1 MDKILVFGGRPLVGE
16 IEIDGAKNSVL
27 PIMAA
32 ALLNA
37 SGEEIVI
44 ENVPCIKDVLVMRQI
59 LASLGVETRKRDKA
73 LALDTS
79 NLISATLPD
88 ALTKEMRSS
97 VFLMG
102 PLLARFGKVEMC
114 RPGGCDIGLRPIDL
128 HIKGLKALGAKI
140 IETGETITAVAKK
153 LMGADIHLDIPSV
166 GATEN
171 IMMAATGAQG
181 ETVLF
186 NAARE
191 PEIIDLQ
198 NFLNMIGADIRGAGT
213 ETIRIKGPVSL
224 RGGHYRVIPDRI
236 VAGTLLIA
244 AGITGGD
251 ICLKN
256 VIPSHMQ
263 AIIAKLKETGLLI
276 EEGDNWLRVR
286 TRVRGKRLK
295 ALEKLSTQVY
305 PGFPTDLQ
313 APMMVLLALAKG
325 KSFLYEQIFDNR
337 LKHVQEL
344 QKMGALITLK
354 ESKVEVEG
362 VESFLPGKK
371 VESTDLR
378 AGAALVL
385 AALTVK
391 GKTEIYF
398 PWHIDR
404 GYDKLEGMLAKLGAN
419 IYRVGEHL
427 SQPMAVSE

>member
-1 MDKILVFGGRPLVGE
+1 MDKILVFGGRSLMGE

-32 ALLNA
+32 TLLNA
-37 SGEEIVI
+37 SGEEIAI
-44 ENVPCIKDVLVMRQI
+44 ENVPCINDVLVMRQI
-59 LASLGVETRKRDKA
+59 LDSLGVKTKESEKA
-73 LALDTS
+73 LTIDTS
-79 NLISATLPD
+79 CLISATLPD
-88 ALTKEMRSS
+88 GLTKEMRSS

-102 PLLARFGKVEMC
+102 PLLVRFGKVEMC
-114 RPGGCDIGLRPIDL
+114 RPGGCAIGLRPIDL

-140 IETGETITAVAKK
+140 TETGETITVTAEK
-153 LMGADIHLDIPSV
+153 LTGANIQLDIPSV

-171 IMMAATGAQG
+171 IMMAATGAWG
-181 ETVLF
+181 ETVLS

-191 PEIIDLQ
+191 PEITDLQ
-198 NFLNMIGADIRGAGT
+198 NFLNIIGADIRGAGT
-213 ETIRIKGPVSL
+213 GTIRIKGPVSL

-251 ICLKN
+251 VWLKN
-256 VIPSHMQ
+256 VIPSHME
-263 AIIAKLKETGLLI
+263 AIIAKLREAGLLI

-286 TRVRGKRLK
+286 TRVRRKRLE
-295 ALEKLSTQVY
+295 AVEKLSTQVY

-325 KSFLYEQIFDNR
+325 KSFLYEHIFDNR
-337 LKHVQEL
+337 LKHAKEL
-344 QKMGALITLK
+344 QKLGARITLK
-354 ESKVEVEG
+354 ERKVEIEG
-362 VESFLPGKK
+362 VERFLPGKA

-385 AALTVK
+385 AALTVR
-391 GKTEIYF
+391 GKTEVYF

-419 IYRVGEHL
+419 IYRVG
-427 SQPMAVSE
+427 SPYQNKSAQG